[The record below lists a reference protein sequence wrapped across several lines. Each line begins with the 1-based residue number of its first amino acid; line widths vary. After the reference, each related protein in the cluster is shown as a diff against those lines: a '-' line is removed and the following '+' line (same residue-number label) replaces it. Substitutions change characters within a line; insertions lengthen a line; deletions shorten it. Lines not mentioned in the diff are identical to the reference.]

1 MHTTLFPPLVRWA
14 KGLGITLFAV
24 LAIALP
30 VVAQTQITTG
40 TIQGTVADVNGAALA
55 GATVE
60 IKNLDTNLSKTLTTD
75 EDGRFVVLA
84 MQPGKYSVT
93 VTKQG
98 FATAVAE
105 RLDLTVGQAM
115 NLPVVLTIS
124 SVQERVTIT
133 ATPTVDTVKTESSTT
148 INEVTVN
155 TTPILGRKFD
165 NF

>member
-55 GATVE
+55 GATIE

-75 EDGRFVVLA
+75 EDGRFVA
-84 MQPGKYSVT
+84 RTDGAYPGI
-93 VTKQG
+93 
-98 FATAVAE
+98 
-105 RLDLTVGQAM
+105 RLGIEAH
-115 NLPVVLTIS
+115 S
-124 SVQERVTIT
+124 
-133 ATPTVDTVKTESSTT
+133 
-148 INEVTVN
+148 
-155 TTPILGRKFD
+155 RKFHFGLD
-165 NF
+165 PEQRDEDRDLRVAAAGWELLYLGHQHTKRPEQVASVVVAAVRERAKLFA